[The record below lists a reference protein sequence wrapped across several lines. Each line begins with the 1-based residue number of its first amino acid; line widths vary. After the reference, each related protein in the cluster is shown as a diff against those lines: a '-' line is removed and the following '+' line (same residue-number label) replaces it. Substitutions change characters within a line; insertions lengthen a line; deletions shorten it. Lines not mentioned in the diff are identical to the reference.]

1 LFQIFELSASQ
12 GPEVGLQLFHN
23 VKHFRVLVCGGDGT
37 VAWVLDAVE
46 KQNYESPPP
55 VAILP
60 LGTGNDLSRVM
71 CWGGGLSSV
80 ERQGGVCA
88 LLNDVDHA
96 AVTVLDRWN
105 VAIKEKNGTEGQC
118 TKQVKFMTN
127 YLGKLFLQL
136 HHLTQQFLVL
146 NLKYITS
153 VRRCKKILFI
163 CFVLKVSDVMQRL
176 LMTFTPLGRKNQIN
190 FAAR

>member
-1 LFQIFELSASQ
+1 MQLFQ
-12 GPEVGLQLFHN
+12 N
-23 VKHFRVLVCGGDGT
+23 VKHFRILVCGGDGT
-37 VAWVLDAVE
+37 VAWVLDAIE

-71 CWGGGLSSV
+71 RWGGGLSSV
-80 ERQGGVCA
+80 ERQGGICA

-127 YLGKLFLQL
+127 YLGKF
-136 HHLTQQFLVL
+136 HHLTPTILLNSFYCQIYYFSLKMITVL
-146 NLKYITS
+146 FTCS
-153 VRRCKKILFI
+153 V
-163 CFVLKVSDVMQRL
+163 M
-176 LMTFTPLGRKNQIN
+176 
-190 FAAR
+190 

>member
-1 LFQIFELSASQ
+1 MFQIFELSGSQ

-23 VKHFRVLVCGGDGT
+23 VKHFRILVCGGDGT

-55 VAILP
+55 VSILP

-71 CWGGGLSSV
+71 RWGGGLSSV
-80 ERQGGVCA
+80 ERQGGIYA

-105 VAIKEKNGTEGQC
+105 VAIKEKNGTEGQSI
-118 TKQVKFMTN
+118 KQVKFMTN
-127 YLGKLFLQL
+127 YLGKFYHLNI
-136 HHLTQQFLVL
+136 HHLTQQFGIFLIEIHYFSC
-146 NLKYITS
+146 NQKYA
-153 VRRCKKILFI
+153 KNILF
-163 CFVLKVSDVMQRL
+163 VLACRYWM
-176 LMTFTPLGRKNQIN
+176 
-190 FAAR
+190 